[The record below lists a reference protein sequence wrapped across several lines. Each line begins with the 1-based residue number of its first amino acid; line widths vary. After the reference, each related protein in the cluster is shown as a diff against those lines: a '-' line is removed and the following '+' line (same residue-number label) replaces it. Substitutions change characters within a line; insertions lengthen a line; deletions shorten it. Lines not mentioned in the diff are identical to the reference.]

1 MEVLTASPVPAAKAV
16 PPIPSAQLVT
26 VPVRPMETS
35 PATQPTQPAKTVPA
49 ASTATL
55 ATTRPAQAASPAHRL
70 PSTSPVPTAS
80 HTPARP
86 VPSAPPAQPA
96 QTAAPSTTTTV
107 PPSPTPTASHLPGS
121 AQSEPATQPAPA
133 GSVTSDEEP
142 SGASTPAGEGRLLSD
157 DLPEQVALEKE
168 IVILW
173 QECKGKT
180 AIFGHQRDNVKQSKE
195 EVTRLQA
202 ELDRA
207 LYEFK
212 QHLSKTGRN
221 GRWTP
226 FLRDHSMARPTADRW
241 AKRHELR
248 IIPQAVI
255 GPDEALSGPTE
266 KDVTALVK
274 KVAPGLILR
283 LPTPDSVAQFLKEL
297 AAALQPSSSTP

>member
-1 MEVLTASPVPAAKAV
+1 
-16 PPIPSAQLVT
+16 
-26 VPVRPMETS
+26 
-35 PATQPTQPAKTVPA
+35 
-49 ASTATL
+49 
-55 ATTRPAQAASPAHRL
+55 
-70 PSTSPVPTAS
+70 
-80 HTPARP
+80 
-86 VPSAPPAQPA
+86 
-96 QTAAPSTTTTV
+96 
-107 PPSPTPTASHLPGS
+107 LPGS
-121 AQSEPATQPAPA
+121 AQSEPVATAPQAASATPPAPA
-133 GSVTSDEEP
+133 GSVTADEEP
-142 SGASTPAGEGRLLSD
+142 SDASTPAGEGRLLSD

-255 GPDEALSGPTE
+255 GPSEALYVPTE
-266 KDVTALVK
+266 KDVTALVE
-274 KVAPGLILR
+274 KVAPGLIRR
-283 LPTPDSVAQFLKEL
+283 LTTRDSVAQFLTEL
-297 AAALQPSSSTP
+297 AAALQPSSSAT